1 VLLDIRSVNTGCPA
15 FAGHDSADEI
25 LQNVPMSWLVFALC
39 GPVLW
44 AISVHLDKYLVERYF
59 KDADVIVLLIF
70 TALMGVV
77 LMPIIA
83 FFQPDLFAG
92 GLLSV
97 VLMTLSGV
105 FYMTG
110 ITFYL
115 RALQG
120 HEASM
125 VAPFFQSSPLFGYVL
140 AYLVLGETLTG
151 RQLLGGALIIVGV
164 LSVSISGGAK
174 RSGHARFRW
183 QLAALMLCA
192 GFVLALSTLIFK
204 AFALKDEFWVTAF
217 WMFAGEALFGAAFLC
232 IGRYR
237 RQFIHLCK
245 TNGGALLA
253 INASNELINLGGG
266 LANRYAL
273 LFAPLAL
280 VQALGS
286 TTTLFVF
293 VIGVL
298 LTLFFPKVAREDLSA
313 RQFLSKGAA
322 ALLVAA
328 GVALVSR

>member
-1 VLLDIRSVNTGCPA
+1 
-15 FAGHDSADEI
+15 
-25 LQNVPMSWLVFALC
+25 MSWLVFALC
-39 GPVLW
+39 GPILW

-77 LMPIIA
+77 LMPVIA
-83 FFQPDLFAG
+83 WFEPGVFHRDWT
-92 GLLSV
+92 SM
-97 VLMTLSGV
+97 VLMALSGL

-125 VAPFFQSSPLFGYVL
+125 VAPFFQSSPLFGYIL
-140 AYLVLGETLTG
+140 AYLVLGETLSTH
-151 RQLLGGALIIVGV
+151 QLLGGALIIGGV
-164 LSVSISGGAK
+164 LFVSIGPGVK
-174 RSGHARFRW
+174 RGRFRW

-192 GFVLALSTLIFK
+192 GFVLSLSTLIFK
-204 AFALKDEFWVTAF
+204 AFTIKDEFWATTF
-217 WMFAGEALFGAAFLC
+217 WMFAGEALFGVGFLC

-237 RQFIHLCK
+237 RQFVDLCK
-245 TNGGALLA
+245 SNGTALIAL
-253 INASNELINLGGG
+253 NASNELINLGGG

-273 LFAPLAL
+273 IFAPLAV
-280 VQALGS
+280 VQAIGS

-293 VIGVL
+293 AIGVL
-298 LTLFFPKVAREDLSA
+298 LTLTFPKISRENLSA
-313 RQFLSKGAA
+313 REFAQKGIAA
-322 ALLVAA
+322 VLVAI

>member
-1 VLLDIRSVNTGCPA
+1 MN
-15 FAGHDSADEI
+15 
-25 LQNVPMSWLVFALC
+25 WLAFALC

-59 KDADVIVLLIF
+59 KDADVVVLLIF
-70 TALMGVV
+70 TALMGLL

-83 FFQPDLFAG
+83 WFEPAVFRGSTASIL
-92 GLLSV
+92 
-97 VLMTLSGV
+97 LMTLSGL

-125 VAPFFQSSPLFGYVL
+125 VAPFFQSSPLFGYIL
-140 AYLVLGETLTG
+140 AYLVLGETLSP
-151 RQLLGGALIIVGV
+151 RQLLGGALIIFGV
-164 LSVSISGGAK
+164 LSVSIGPGK
-174 RSGHARFRW
+174 MRGRFRW

-192 GFVLALSTLIFK
+192 GFVLSLSTLIFK
-204 AFALKDEFWVTAF
+204 AFALKDEFWSTAF
-217 WMFAGEALFGAAFLC
+217 WMFAGEALFGVGFLC

-237 RQFIHLCK
+237 RQFIELCRS
-245 TNGGALLA
+245 NGKALLG

-273 LFAPLAL
+273 IFAPVAV
-280 VQALGS
+280 VQAIGS

-293 VIGVL
+293 LFGVI
-298 LTLFFPKVAREDLSA
+298 LTLAAPGISRENLSVRECIQKGVAA
-313 RQFLSKGAA
+313 V
-322 ALLVAA
+322 LVAI

>member
-1 VLLDIRSVNTGCPA
+1 
-15 FAGHDSADEI
+15 
-25 LQNVPMSWLVFALC
+25 MSWLFFAFS

-44 AISVHLDKYLVERYF
+44 AVSTHFDKYLVERYF

-70 TALMGVV
+70 TALMGLV

-83 FFQPDLFAG
+83 WFNPDVFRG
-92 GLLSV
+92 GATSI
-97 VLMTLSGV
+97 VLMTLSGLL
-105 FYMTG
+105 YMTG

-115 RALQG
+115 RALQS

-125 VAPFFQSSPLFGYVL
+125 VAPFFQSSPLFGYIL

-151 RQLLGGALIIVGV
+151 RQLIGGALIVFGV
-164 LSVSISGGAK
+164 LSVSIG
-174 RSGHARFRW
+174 SGHRRERFRW

-192 GFVLALSTLIFK
+192 GFVLSLSTLIFK
-204 AFALKDEFWVTAF
+204 AFAIKDEFWATTF
-217 WMFAGEALFGAAFLC
+217 WMFAGEALFGAGFLC

-237 RQFIHLCK
+237 RQFLHLLRS
-245 TNGGALLA
+245 NGGALLA

-273 LFAPLAL
+273 IFAPMAL
-280 VQALGS
+280 VQAIGS

-293 VIGVL
+293 AIGVL
-298 LTLFFPKVAREDLSA
+298 LTLLLPKVSRESLSPREFA
-313 RQFLSKGAA
+313 QKGIA